1 MINLLR
7 ETKLPSIPSLDGI
20 QDQTVRA
27 ALSAMKQIIELQ
39 GGVLPKADKLDQ
51 VVTYRK
57 LLAAGVIT
65 QQWVNDNLG
74 S

>member
-39 GGVLPKADKLDQ
+39 AGVLPKADKLDQ